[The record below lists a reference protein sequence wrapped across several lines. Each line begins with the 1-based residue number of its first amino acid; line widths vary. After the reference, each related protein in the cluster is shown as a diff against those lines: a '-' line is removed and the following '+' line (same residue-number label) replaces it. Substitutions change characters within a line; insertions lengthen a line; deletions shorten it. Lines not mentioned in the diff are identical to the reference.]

1 MSDNKLKIRIQ
12 IQQPPQAIEQIYP
25 ELPEPVI
32 IYEQSLD
39 WKKIS
44 IAALLL
50 SSILALTGY
59 FVFDS
64 NKSEVPLKEAVPSI
78 TPTLMHENKISAE
91 EASPALETKDDTIE
105 PRSNETPGNFSGLNQ
120 PEVTREIKAMTAS
133 IPKPKPDLIRNEPAA
148 TGGKIP
154 KTVTQPKPQRLPDHP
169 LVHKAQFSHA
179 IKAREP
185 ADAIDTVQ
193 LRQGES
199 KPIYFY
205 LHLKNLQ
212 GEKVSILWY
221 HQNKLDSQLTLQIHN
236 NNWRTYASKQL
247 DHRRLGAWR
256 VELMDKSGNR
266 MAMRHFTVTTH

>member
-25 ELPEPVI
+25 ELPEPRI

-78 TPTLMHENKISAE
+78 APTLMHENKISAE

-105 PRSNETPGNFSGLNQ
+105 TRSNKTPSNFSGLNQ
-120 PEVTREIKAMTAS
+120 PEVTREIKAMTAP
-133 IPKPKPDLIRNEPAA
+133 IPKPKPDSIGNELAA
-148 TGGKIP
+148 IGGKIP
-154 KTVTQPKPQRLPDHP
+154 KTVTQPKPQRLPDYP

-179 IKAREP
+179 IKAHEP
-185 ADAIDTVQ
+185 VDSIDTVQ

-221 HQNKLDSQLTLQIHN
+221 HQDKLDSQLTLQSHN

-247 DHRRLGAWR
+247 DHRQLGAWR

>member
-1 MSDNKLKIRIQ
+1 MSDSKLKIRIQ

-25 ELPEPVI
+25 ELPEPGI

-39 WKKIS
+39 WRKIS

-50 SSILALTGY
+50 SSILALAGY

-64 NKSEVPLKEAVPSI
+64 NKSEAPSKEAVPSI
-78 TPTLMHENKISAE
+78 APTPAHEIKISAE
-91 EASPALETKDDTIE
+91 EARPMLETKDDTIE
-105 PRSNETPGNFSGLNQ
+105 TQSNETLNNFSGLNQ
-120 PEVTREIKAMTAS
+120 PEVSREIKAVTAS
-133 IPKPKPDLIRNEPAA
+133 IPKPKPDSIRNEPAA
-148 TGGKIP
+148 TGRKIP
-154 KTVTQPKPQRLPDHP
+154 KTVTQPKPKKLPDHP

-185 ADAIDTVQ
+185 VDSISTVQ

-199 KPIYFY
+199 KSIYFY

-212 GEKVSILWY
+212 GERISILWY
-221 HQNKLDSQLTLQIHN
+221 HQDKLDSQLPLQIHN

-256 VELMDKSGNR
+256 VELMDNSGNR
-266 MAMRHFTVTTH
+266 LATRNFTVTTH